1 MKILI
6 IEDDKLLAEALQTL
20 LEIKGFD
27 VEVVYDGED
36 GTEYAETGIY
46 DLLIMDVMMPK
57 LNGYQMAR
65 QVRHR
70 RVTTPILMLTA
81 KSETQERT
89 IT

>member
-36 GTEYAETGIY
+36 GT
-46 DLLIMDVMMPK
+46 
-57 LNGYQMAR
+57 
-65 QVRHR
+65 
-70 RVTTPILMLTA
+70 
-81 KSETQERT
+81 
-89 IT
+89 